1 MDFGREMLD
10 TVRKHQSVNNRF
22 LDRFAAGQVKDEQL
36 RTFAREFYHF
46 SRQFPAILAKLLANT
61 ADEAEADELTKIL
74 SSELGD
80 GDSKKRHELM
90 FRRFLRTLRI
100 EPRDAIGARMLP
112 TTRAYLGGLER
123 LYGGR
128 DHIAALGASFA
139 LENMAT
145 PMWDKLIPGL
155 ERARSKDPSLDI
167 EFFTFHRELEHL
179 HEEAMGETLGLQSDD
194 PAVQSRFA
202 SGALAALDLLAA
214 FWEGIERGGD
224 TEAGAKSKLRGP
236 GRRVGHRA
244 RG

>member
-10 TVRKHQSVNNRF
+10 TVRKHQAVNNRF

-90 FRRFLRTLRI
+90 FRRFLRTLRSS
-100 EPRDAIGARMLP
+100 RGTRFWRMLP

-145 PMWDKLIPGL
+145 PMWDKLVPGL
-155 ERARSKDPSLDI
+155 ERARARTPNLDI
-167 EFFTFHRELEHL
+167 EFFTFHREIEHL
-179 HEEAMGETLGLQSDD
+179 HEEAMGETLGLQSED
-194 PAVQSRFA
+194 PAIQGRFA